1 MIPCPEKSTGT
12 TSDGTSVPQQQAPMG
27 WVCPVCGRGNAPWA
41 MTCCGCVGRLPA
53 QSSPYQWW
61 YWGPVAK

>member
-41 MTCCGCVGRLPA
+41 MTCIACRPSGHWHIPA
-53 QSSPYQWW
+53 QW
-61 YWGPVAK
+61 VVTAK